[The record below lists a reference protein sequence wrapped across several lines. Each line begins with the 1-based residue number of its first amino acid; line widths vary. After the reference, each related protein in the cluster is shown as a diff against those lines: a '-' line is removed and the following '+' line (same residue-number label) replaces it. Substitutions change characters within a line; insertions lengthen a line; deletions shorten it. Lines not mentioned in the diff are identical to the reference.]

1 MYKTIKQL
9 VANKRPKRNLT
20 KFEDGREFYAF
31 WENLSEN
38 LNESKISKEKQNELI
53 SLVSWMS
60 EIEVAKRDTHE
71 VEDANEPVFGERL
84 MFNAHTDETS
94 QDRYVIDIVQRSPHV
109 EGHRKWKAG
118 REHVNKLTSALANHR
133 GVSEK
138 YIHSITGEI
147 ISRVIYSPHTEAKIG
162 YDTAGIYRVRQ
173 PINKEYGG
181 SVGNNTSILTNGGYI
196 NIEQLRKAK
205 QPKESSRSIKVAC
218 YNPVSKDIEYVELAK
233 IDIKEDN
240 HNVPIAC
247 ANNVESSDSQLIHVD
262 TKQGPLNL
270 TVSEIMHVEKFDP
283 TCFTNPA
290 NEALTKTLN
299 DINHNASNGNLG
311 TFNTSVL
318 LSMLEEAGVP
328 NHSGRFRVSDYP
340 NLTDKIKKL
349 DKQGYLNHVS
359 VSRNGEE
366 VILDEEGFQ
375 ESLKS
380 ENRILDTDELLD
392 LYAFSGD
399 VHEIL
404 NEKNDFISQTYNE
417 LERKVKEL
425 AQQNSLTT
433 PESKVIST
441 WHMAISKYPAGK
453 RKKFLQSQK
462 MFHIKTPTGYVVA
475 KRNQSPVILCGKSIN
490 HDTQYIHTIGDREFQ
505 ANNCIADAVNELAL
519 YHIKILPTIY
529 KHEDKNFIKQMEY
542 SIVKQAHHICSCLGA
557 PLRDFKITPLVQEE
571 GNSVHQQEVQD
582 MAPGTLPPPTNKK
595 EEVKTMSDDDK
606 NLIDKIRMSTI
617 DILLDEKYRLDIR
630 LGPNRSIFVE
640 IDRNY
645 VKENKEQERRLEQKY
660 YFTLPLVAILMAS
673 SILVYRIVGK
683 ISYISEEIAGLLSS
697 MLIFISLSLVL
708 SLLHQWAT
716 TVKREVEEIAK
727 VSVDTNTANILI
739 KSIESR
745 YTEDTDLLRKRS
757 GIIVD
762 ALTNNELTS
771 DDKTRFM
778 SELAQRISSEME
790 SENKEREE
798 KSKAI
803 LSSYLESDSIVY
815 GTGKE

>member
-1 MYKTIKQL
+1 MHKTIKQL

-38 LNESKISKEKQNELI
+38 LNESKIPKEKQNELI

-60 EIEVAKRDTHE
+60 EIEVAKRDTHK
-71 VEDANEPVFGERL
+71 VEGVDEPVFGERL

-118 REHVNKLTSALANHR
+118 REHVNKLTSALAKHR

-138 YIHSITGEI
+138 YVHSIAGEI
-147 ISRVIYSPHTEAKIG
+147 ISRVIYSPHTEARLG

-173 PINKEYGG
+173 PINKEHGG
-181 SVGNNTSILTNGGYI
+181 SVGNNTNILTNSGYV
-196 NIEQLRKAK
+196 NIEQLYKAK
-205 QPKESSRSIKVAC
+205 QSQESSKSIKVAC
-218 YNPVSKDIEYVELAK
+218 YSPVSKDIEYVELSK
-233 IDIKEDN
+233 IDIKEDKR
-240 HNVPIAC
+240 NVPIAR
-247 ANNVESSDSQLIHVD
+247 ANNVESSDKQLIHVD

-270 TVSEIMHVEKFDP
+270 TISEIMHIEKFDP

-290 NEALTKTLN
+290 KKALTKTLN
-299 DINHNASNGNLG
+299 DINQNASNGDLV
-311 TFNTSVL
+311 TFNTTL
-318 LSMLEEAGVP
+318 LVSMLEEAGVP

-340 NLTDKIKKL
+340 KLTDKTKRLI
-349 DKQGYLNHVS
+349 KQGYLNHVS
-359 VSRNGEE
+359 VSRNSEE
-366 VILDEEGFQ
+366 IILDEEGFQ
-375 ESLKS
+375 EGLKS
-380 ENRILDTDELLD
+380 ENRVLNTDELLD

-399 VHEIL
+399 IHEIL
-404 NEKNDFISQTYNE
+404 SENKDFFSQTYNE
-417 LERKVKEL
+417 LESKVKER

-453 RKKFLQSQK
+453 GKTFLQSQK
-462 MFHIKTPTGYVVA
+462 MFHVKTPTGYVVA
-475 KRNQSPVILCGKSIN
+475 KRNQSPIILCGKSIT
-490 HDTQYIHTIGDREFQ
+490 HDTQYLHAIGDREFQ
-505 ANNCIADAVNELAL
+505 ANDSIADAVNELAL

-529 KHEDKNFIKQMEY
+529 KHEDKDFIKQMEY
-542 SIVKQAHHICSCLGA
+542 SIVRQAHHVCSCLGA
-557 PLRDFKITPLVQEE
+557 PLYDFKITPPDESAGEHRQEKQ
-571 GNSVHQQEVQD
+571 G
-582 MAPGTLPPPTNKK
+582 MAPGALLPPTNKE
-595 EEVKTMSDDDK
+595 EEVKTMSDDK
-606 NLIDKIRMSTI
+606 GLIDKIRMESI
-617 DILLDEKYRLDIR
+617 SVRLDEKHRLGIR
-630 LGPNRSIFVE
+630 LGPNRSILVE

-697 MLIFISLSLVL
+697 MLIFISLILVL

-727 VSVDTNTANILI
+727 VAVDTNTANILI

-778 SELAQRISSEME
+778 SELAQRINSEME

>member
-9 VANKRPKRNLT
+9 VANKKPKRNLT

-38 LNESKISKEKQNELI
+38 LNESKIPKEKQNELI

-71 VEDANEPVFGERL
+71 VEDTNEPVFGERL
-84 MFNAHTDETS
+84 IFNAYTDENS

-118 REHVNKLTSALANHR
+118 REHVNRLTSALAKHR

-138 YIHSITGEI
+138 YIHSIAGEI
-147 ISRVIYSPHTEAKIG
+147 ISRVIYSPHTEAKLG

-173 PINKEYGG
+173 PIGKEHGG
-181 SVGNNTSILTNGGYI
+181 SVGNNTNILTNSGYV
-196 NIEQLRKAK
+196 NIEQLHKAK
-205 QPKESSRSIKVAC
+205 QSRESSSSIKVAC
-218 YNPVSKDIEYVELAK
+218 YSPVSKDIDYVELSK

-240 HNVPIAC
+240 HNVPIAR
-247 ANNVESSDSQLIHVD
+247 ANNVESSDKQLIHIG
-262 TKQGPLNL
+262 TKHGPLNL

-290 NEALTKTLN
+290 NEVLTKTLN
-299 DINHNASNGNLG
+299 GINHNASNGDLG
-311 TFNTSVL
+311 TFNTTL
-318 LSMLEEAGVP
+318 LVSMLEEAGVP
-328 NHSGRFRVSDYP
+328 NNGGRFRVSDYP
-340 NLTDKIKKL
+340 KLTDKIKRL
-349 DKQGYLNHVS
+349 IKQGYLNHVS

-366 VILDEEGFQ
+366 FILDEEEFQ
-375 ESLKS
+375 GGLKS
-380 ENRILDTDELLD
+380 ENRILNTDELLD

-399 VHEIL
+399 IHEIL
-404 NEKNDFISQTYNE
+404 SENNNFISQTYNE
-417 LERKVKEL
+417 LERKVKER

-441 WHMAISKYPAGK
+441 WHMAISKYPPGK
-453 RKKFLQSQK
+453 GKNFLQSQK

-475 KRNQSPVILCGKSIN
+475 KSNQSPIILCGKSIT
-490 HDTQYIHTIGDREFQ
+490 HDTQYLHTIGDRELQ
-505 ANNCIADAVNELAL
+505 ANDSIADAVNELAL

-542 SIVKQAHHICSCLGA
+542 SIVRQAHHICSCLGT
-557 PLRDFKITPLVQEE
+557 PLYNFKITPPDESAGEHRQEKQ
-571 GNSVHQQEVQD
+571 G
-582 MAPGTLPPPTNKK
+582 MTPGALLPPTKKK
-595 EEVKTMSDDDK
+595 EEVKTMSDDDR
-606 NLIDKIRMSTI
+606 NVIDKIRMENISVR
-617 DILLDEKYRLDIR
+617 LDEKHRLYMYLDSK
-630 LGPNRSIFVE
+630 RSILVK
-640 IDRNY
+640 IDRDY
-645 VKENKEQERRLEQKY
+645 VQENEEQERRLEQKY
-660 YFTLPLVAILMAS
+660 YFTLPLVFILMAS
-673 SILVYRIVGK
+673 SMGVYKIGGK
-683 ISYISEEIAGLLSS
+683 ISYISEEIAGLLSY
-697 MLIFISLSLVL
+697 MLIFIGLNLVL
-708 SLLHQWAT
+708 SLLYKWAT

-727 VSVDTNTANILI
+727 VAVDTNTANILI

-745 YTEDTDLLRKRS
+745 YSEDTDLLKKRS

-778 SELAQRISSEME
+778 SELAQRINSEME

>member
-38 LNESKISKEKQNELI
+38 LNESKIPKEKQNELI

-60 EIEVAKRDTHE
+60 EIEAAKRDTHE
-71 VEDANEPVFGERL
+71 VEDTNEPVFGERL

-118 REHVNKLTSALANHR
+118 RKHVNRLTRSLATHR

-138 YIHSITGEI
+138 YIHSIVGEI
-147 ISRVIYSPHTEAKIG
+147 ISRVIYSPHTEAKLG

-173 PINKEYGG
+173 PIDKDDGG
-181 SVGNNTSILTNGGYI
+181 SVGNSTGILTNGGYV

-205 QPKESSRSIKVAC
+205 QSQESSRSIKVAC
-218 YNPVSKDIEYVELAK
+218 YNPVLKDIEYVELSK
-233 IDIKEDN
+233 IDIKEDT

-247 ANNVESSDSQLIHVD
+247 ANNVEFSDKQLIHVD

-270 TVSEIMHVEKFDP
+270 TVSEIMHIEKFDP
-283 TCFTNPA
+283 TCFTNPT

-299 DINHNASNGNLG
+299 NTNRNTRNEGLG
-311 TFNTSVL
+311 TFSTAL
-318 LSMLEEAGVP
+318 LVSMIEEAGVP
-328 NHSGRFRVSDYP
+328 NNGGRFRVSDYP
-340 NLTDKIKKL
+340 KLTDKIKRL
-349 DKQGYLNHVS
+349 IKQGYLNHVR
-359 VSRNGEE
+359 VSRNREE
-366 VILDEEGFQ
+366 IILDEEKLQ
-375 ESLKS
+375 KSLKDK
-380 ENRILDTDELLD
+380 NNALNPDELLD
-392 LYAFSGD
+392 LYAFSCD
-399 VHEIL
+399 IYEIL
-404 NEKNDFISQTYNE
+404 IEKKDFFSITYNE
-417 LERKVKEL
+417 LERNVKEI
-425 AQQNSLTT
+425 AQQNILTT
-433 PESKVIST
+433 SESKVIST
-441 WHMAISKYPAGK
+441 WHMAISKYPARRGK
-453 RKKFLQSQK
+453 IFLQSQK

-505 ANNCIADAVNELAL
+505 ANNYIADAVNELAL

-529 KHEDKNFIKQMEY
+529 KHEDKNFIKRLEY
-542 SIVKQAHHICSCLGA
+542 EIVRQAHHICSCLGA
-557 PLRDFKITPLVQEE
+557 PLYDFKIIPPTRETE
-571 GNSVHQQEVQD
+571 DNKRQQKTQG
-582 MAPGTLPPPTNKK
+582 MAPGTLLPPTKK
-595 EEVKTMSDDDK
+595 KAEVKAMSDDDK
-606 NLIDKIRMSTI
+606 NVIDKIKNGDFAT
-617 DILLDEKYRLDIR
+617 DLDEKHQLRVFSDIEGEVFARLTKKHIQENAEIR
-630 LGPNRSIFVE
+630 KTLHFVCLF
-640 IDRNY
+640 II
-645 VKENKEQERRLEQKY
+645 VLAFSWTGY
-660 YFTLPLVAILMAS
+660 YFRNLYNGNFATQLVALSFLCIIS
-673 SILVYRIVGK
+673 FP
-683 ISYISEEIAGLLSS
+683 ISYLVIADAFEVYSDD
-697 MLIFISLSLVL
+697 
-708 SLLHQWAT
+708 
-716 TVKREVEEIAK
+716 VEEIAK
-727 VSVDTNTANILI
+727 VAIDTSTANILI

-757 GIIVD
+757 VIIVD

-778 SELAQRISSEME
+778 GELAQRISSELE

>member
-60 EIEVAKRDTHE
+60 EIEVAKRETHE
-71 VEDANEPVFGERL
+71 VEDTDEPVFGERL
-84 MFNAHTDETS
+84 MFNAHTDENS

-118 REHVNKLTSALANHR
+118 REHVNRLTSALAKHR
-133 GVSEK
+133 GVPEK
-138 YIHSITGEI
+138 YTYSIAGEI
-147 ISRVIYSPHTEAKIG
+147 ISRVIYSPHAEAKLG

-173 PINKEYGG
+173 PINKEHGG
-181 SVGNNTSILTNGGYI
+181 SVGNNTGILTNSGYV

-205 QPKESSRSIKVAC
+205 QSKESSRFIKVAC
-218 YNPVSKDIEYVELAK
+218 YNPVSKDIDYVELAK

-247 ANNVESSDSQLIHVD
+247 ANNVESSDKQLIHVD
-262 TKQGPLNL
+262 TKHGPLNL
-270 TVSEIMHVEKFDP
+270 TVSEIMHIEKFDP

-290 NEALTKTLN
+290 NEVLTKTLS

-311 TFNTSVL
+311 TFNTTL
-318 LSMLEEAGVP
+318 LVSMLEEAGVP
-328 NHSGRFRVSDYP
+328 NHGGRFRVSDYP
-340 NLTDKIKKL
+340 KITDKIKRL
-349 DKQGYLNHVS
+349 IKQGYLNHVR
-359 VSRNGEE
+359 VSRNSEE
-366 VILDEEGFQ
+366 IILDEEGFQ
-375 ESLKS
+375 EGLKS
-380 ENRILDTDELLD
+380 ENRVLNTDELLD
-392 LYAFSGD
+392 LYTFSGD
-399 VHEIL
+399 IHEIL
-404 NEKNDFISQTYNE
+404 SENKNFLSQTYNE
-417 LERKVKEL
+417 LERKVKER

-441 WHMAISKYPAGK
+441 WHMAISKYPARRG
-453 RKKFLQSQK
+453 RIFLQSQK

-475 KRNQSPVILCGKSIN
+475 KRGQSPIILCGKSIT
-490 HDTQYIHTIGDREFQ
+490 HDTQYLHNVGDRELQ
-505 ANNCIADAVNELAL
+505 ANQRIADAVNELAL

-542 SIVKQAHHICSCLGA
+542 SIVRQAHHVCSCLGA
-557 PLRDFKITPLVQEE
+557 PLHDFKITPPVQEE
-571 GNSVHQQEVQD
+571 GNSARQQEAQG
-582 MAPGTLPPPTNKK
+582 MAPGALLPPTEKK
-595 EEVKTMSDDDK
+595 EEAKTMSDDDK
-606 NLIDKIRMSTI
+606 NVVDQIKNGGIST
-617 DILLDEKYRLDIR
+617 DLDEKHQIRVFSDIE
-630 LGPNRSIFVE
+630 GKVFVKLAKKHIQENAE
-640 IDRNY
+640 IRKTLHFACLFIVALAFSY
-645 VKENKEQERRLEQKY
+645 TGY
-660 YFTLPLVAILMAS
+660 YFRNTNNYTFTQLAAFILSFIISFPILYLVIIDS
-673 SILVYRIVGK
+673 FKVYSDDI
-683 ISYISEEIAGLLSS
+683 
-697 MLIFISLSLVL
+697 
-708 SLLHQWAT
+708 
-716 TVKREVEEIAK
+716 EEIAK
-727 VSVDTNTANILI
+727 VTVGTNTASILI

-745 YTEDTDLLRKRS
+745 YAEDKDLLRKRS

-762 ALTNNELTS
+762 ALTNSELTS

-778 SELAQRISSEME
+778 SELAQRINSEME

-803 LSSYLESDSIVY
+803 LSSYLESDSIIY

>member
-9 VANKRPKRNLT
+9 VANKRPKINLT

-38 LNESKISKEKQNELI
+38 LNESKIPKEKQNELI

-118 REHVNKLTSALANHR
+118 REHVNKLTSALAAHR

-138 YIHSITGEI
+138 YIHSIAGEI
-147 ISRVIYSPHTEAKIG
+147 ISRVIYSPHTEAKLG

-173 PINKEYGG
+173 PIDKEHGG
-181 SVGNNTSILTNGGYI
+181 SVGNNTSILTNSGYV
-196 NIEQLRKAK
+196 NIEQLYKAK
-205 QPKESSRSIKVAC
+205 QSKESSGFIKVAC
-218 YNPVSKDIEYVELAK
+218 YSPVSKDIEYFELSK

-240 HNVPIAC
+240 HNVSIAR
-247 ANNVESSDSQLIHVD
+247 ANNVESSDKQLIHIG

-270 TVSEIMHVEKFDP
+270 TVSEIMHIEKFDP
-283 TCFTNPA
+283 TCFANPA
-290 NEALTKTLN
+290 NEVLTKTLS
-299 DINHNASNGNLG
+299 DINHDASNGNLG
-311 TFNTSVL
+311 TFNTTL
-318 LSMLEEAGVP
+318 LVSMLEEAGVP
-328 NHSGRFRVSDYP
+328 NHGGRFRVSDYP
-340 NLTDKIKKL
+340 KITDKIKRL
-349 DKQGYLNHVS
+349 IKQGYLNHVR
-359 VSRNGEE
+359 VSRNSEE
-366 VILDEEGFQ
+366 IILDEEGFQ
-375 ESLKS
+375 EGLKS
-380 ENRILDTDELLD
+380 ENRVLNTDELLD
-392 LYAFSGD
+392 LYTFSGD
-399 VHEIL
+399 IHEIL
-404 NEKNDFISQTYNE
+404 SENKNFLSQTYNE
-417 LERKVKEL
+417 LERKVKER

-441 WHMAISKYPAGK
+441 WHMAISKYPPGK
-453 RKKFLQSQK
+453 GKAFLQSQK

-475 KRNQSPVILCGKSIN
+475 KKNQSPIILCGKSIN
-490 HDTQYIHTIGDREFQ
+490 HNTQYLHTIGDRELQ
-505 ANNCIADAVNELAL
+505 ANDSIADAVNELAL

-529 KHEDKNFIKQMEY
+529 KYEDKNFIKQMEY
-542 SIVKQAHHICSCLGA
+542 SIVRQAHHICSCLGA
-557 PLRDFKITPLVQEE
+557 PLHDFKITPLVQEE
-571 GNSVHQQEVQD
+571 GNGAHQQEAQG
-582 MAPGTLPPPTNKK
+582 MAPGTLLPPTEKK
-595 EEVKTMSDDDK
+595 AELKTMSDDDK
-606 NLIDKIRMSTI
+606 NVVDQIKNGGIST
-617 DILLDEKYRLDIR
+617 DLDEKHQIRVFSDIEGKVFVKLAKKHIQENVRLR
-630 LGPNRSIFVE
+630 KTLQFVCFF
-640 IDRNY
+640 ILILAFSFTGHYFRNFNSDNLT
-645 VKENKEQERRLEQKY
+645 K
-660 YFTLPLVAILMAS
+660 ILALS
-673 SILVYRIVGK
+673 FLCTISFP
-683 ISYISEEIAGLLSS
+683 ISYFVIKDA
-697 MLIFISLSLVL
+697 F
-708 SLLHQWAT
+708 
-716 TVKREVEEIAK
+716 EVYIDDTEEIAK
-727 VSVDTNTANILI
+727 IAIDTKTARIFTKAIN
-739 KSIESR
+739 SR
-745 YTEDTDLLRKRS
+745 YTEDKDLLKKRS

-778 SELAQRISSEME
+778 SELAQRINSEME

>member
-38 LNESKISKEKQNELI
+38 LNESKIPKEKQNELI

-60 EIEVAKRDTHE
+60 EIEVAKRETHE
-71 VEDANEPVFGERL
+71 VKDTNEPVFGERL
-84 MFNAHTDETS
+84 MFNAHTDENS

-118 REHVNKLTSALANHR
+118 REHVNRLTSALAKHR
-133 GVSEK
+133 GVPEK
-138 YIHSITGEI
+138 YIYSIAGEI
-147 ISRVIYSPHTEAKIG
+147 ISRVTYSPHTEAKLG

-173 PINKEYGG
+173 PIDKDDGG
-181 SVGNNTSILTNGGYI
+181 SVGNNTIILTNGGYV

-205 QPKESSRSIKVAC
+205 QSQESSRSIKVAC
-218 YNPVSKDIEYVELAK
+218 YNPVSKDIEYIELAK
-233 IDIKEDN
+233 IDIKKDN

-247 ANNVESSDSQLIHVD
+247 ANNVESSDNQLIHVD
-262 TKQGPLNL
+262 TKHGPLNL
-270 TVSEIMHVEKFDP
+270 TVSEIMHIEKFDP

-290 NEALTKTLN
+290 NEALTKALN
-299 DINHNASNGNLG
+299 NTNRKSINEDLA

-318 LSMLEEAGVP
+318 LSMLEEVGVP
-328 NHSGRFRVSDYP
+328 NHGGRFGVSDYP
-340 NLTDKIKKL
+340 KLTDKIKKL
-349 DKQGYLNHVS
+349 AKQGYLNHVS
-359 VSRNGEE
+359 VSRNREE

-392 LYAFSGD
+392 LYAFSSD
-399 VHEIL
+399 IHEIL

-417 LERKVKEL
+417 LERKVKER

-441 WHMAISKYPAGK
+441 WHMAISKYPPGK
-453 RKKFLQSQK
+453 GEEFSARPK

-475 KRNQSPVILCGKSIN
+475 KRNQSPIILCGKSIT
-490 HDTQYIHTIGDREFQ
+490 HDTQYIHTIGGREFQ
-505 ANNCIADAVNELAL
+505 ANNYIADAVNELAL

-542 SIVKQAHHICSCLGA
+542 SIVRQAHHVCSCLSA
-557 PLRDFKITPLVQEE
+557 PLHDFKITPPVQEKIADE
-571 GNSVHQQEVQD
+571 LQQETQG
-582 MAPGTLPPPTNKK
+582 MAPGALLPPTKKK
-595 EEVKTMSDDDK
+595 EEVKTMSDDK
-606 NLIDKIRMSTI
+606 NLIDKIRMNAI
-617 DILLDEKYRLDIR
+617 GIRLDEKHRLYLR
-630 LGPNRSIFVE
+630 LGSDRSILVK
-640 IDRNY
+640 INRNY
-645 VKENKEQERRLEQKY
+645 IQENAEQERRLLRKR
-660 YFTLPLVAILMAS
+660 YFTLPLIIILMIS
-673 SILVYRIVGK
+673 SIGVYGIGHK
-683 ISYISEEIAGLLSS
+683 ISYISEHIAGLLSF
-697 MLIFISLSLVL
+697 MLLCIGLNLVL
-708 SLLHQWAT
+708 SLLCDGAT
-716 TVKREVEEIAK
+716 MVKREVEEIAK
-727 VSVDTNTANILI
+727 VSVDTITANILI

-745 YTEDTDLLRKRS
+745 YSEDKDLLRKRS

-778 SELAQRISSEME
+778 SELAQRINSEME

>member
-38 LNESKISKEKQNELI
+38 LNESKIPKEKQNELI

-60 EIEVAKRDTHE
+60 EIEVAKRETHE
-71 VEDANEPVFGERL
+71 VKDTNEPVFGERL
-84 MFNAHTDETS
+84 MFNAHTDENS

-109 EGHRKWKAG
+109 EGHRKWKTG
-118 REHVNKLTSALANHR
+118 REHVNRLTSALAKHR
-133 GVSEK
+133 GVPEK
-138 YIHSITGEI
+138 YIYSIAGEI
-147 ISRVIYSPHTEAKIG
+147 ISRVIYSPHTEAKLG
-162 YDTAGIYRVRQ
+162 YDTAGVYRVRQ
-173 PINKEYGG
+173 PIDKDDGG
-181 SVGNNTSILTNGGYI
+181 SVGNNTIILTNGGYV

-205 QPKESSRSIKVAC
+205 QSQESSRSIKVAC
-218 YNPVSKDIEYVELAK
+218 YNPVSKDIEYIELAK
-233 IDIKEDN
+233 IDIKKDN

-247 ANNVESSDSQLIHVD
+247 ANNVESSDNQLIHVD
-262 TKQGPLNL
+262 TKHGPLNL
-270 TVSEIMHVEKFDP
+270 TVSEIMHIEKFDP

-290 NEALTKTLN
+290 NEALTKALN
-299 DINHNASNGNLG
+299 NTNRKSSNEDLA

-318 LSMLEEAGVP
+318 LSMLEEVGVP
-328 NHSGRFRVSDYP
+328 NHGGRFGVSDYP
-340 NLTDKIKKL
+340 KLTDKIKKL
-349 DKQGYLNHVS
+349 AKQGYLNHVS
-359 VSRNGEE
+359 VSRNREE

-392 LYAFSGD
+392 LYAFSSD
-399 VHEIL
+399 IHEIL

-417 LERKVKEL
+417 LERKVKER

-441 WHMAISKYPAGK
+441 WHMAISKYPPGK
-453 RKKFLQSQK
+453 GEEFSARPK

-475 KRNQSPVILCGKSIN
+475 KRNQSPVILCGKSIT

-542 SIVKQAHHICSCLGA
+542 SIVRQAHHICSCLGA
-557 PLRDFKITPLVQEE
+557 PLHDFKITPPVQEKIADE
-571 GNSVHQQEVQD
+571 LQQKTQCI
-582 MAPGTLPPPTNKK
+582 APGALLPPTKK
-595 EEVKTMSDDDK
+595 EEEVKTMSDDDK
-606 NLIDKIRMSTI
+606 SVIDKIKNGDFAT
-617 DILLDEKYRLDIR
+617 DLDEKHQLRVFSDIEGEVFARLTKKHIQENTKIR
-630 LGPNRSIFVE
+630 KTLHFVCLF
-640 IDRNY
+640 II
-645 VKENKEQERRLEQKY
+645 VLAFSCTGY
-660 YFTLPLVAILMAS
+660 YFRNLYNGNFATQLVALSFLCIIS
-673 SILVYRIVGK
+673 FP
-683 ISYISEEIAGLLSS
+683 ISYLVIADAFEVYSDD
-697 MLIFISLSLVL
+697 
-708 SLLHQWAT
+708 
-716 TVKREVEEIAK
+716 VEEIAK
-727 VSVDTNTANILI
+727 VAIDANTASILI

-745 YTEDTDLLRKRS
+745 YAEDTDLFRKRS

-778 SELAQRISSEME
+778 SELAQRINSEME

>member
-1 MYKTIKQL
+1 
-9 VANKRPKRNLT
+9 
-20 KFEDGREFYAF
+20 
-31 WENLSEN
+31 
-38 LNESKISKEKQNELI
+38 
-53 SLVSWMS
+53 
-60 EIEVAKRDTHE
+60 
-71 VEDANEPVFGERL
+71 
-84 MFNAHTDETS
+84 
-94 QDRYVIDIVQRSPHV
+94 
-109 EGHRKWKAG
+109 
-118 REHVNKLTSALANHR
+118 
-133 GVSEK
+133 
-138 YIHSITGEI
+138 
-147 ISRVIYSPHTEAKIG
+147 
-162 YDTAGIYRVRQ
+162 
-173 PINKEYGG
+173 
-181 SVGNNTSILTNGGYI
+181 
-196 NIEQLRKAK
+196 
-205 QPKESSRSIKVAC
+205 
-218 YNPVSKDIEYVELAK
+218 
-233 IDIKEDN
+233 
-240 HNVPIAC
+240 
-247 ANNVESSDSQLIHVD
+247 
-262 TKQGPLNL
+262 
-270 TVSEIMHVEKFDP
+270 
-283 TCFTNPA
+283 
-290 NEALTKTLN
+290 
-299 DINHNASNGNLG
+299 
-311 TFNTSVL
+311 
-318 LSMLEEAGVP
+318 
-328 NHSGRFRVSDYP
+328 
-340 NLTDKIKKL
+340 
-349 DKQGYLNHVS
+349 
-359 VSRNGEE
+359 
-366 VILDEEGFQ
+366 
-375 ESLKS
+375 
-380 ENRILDTDELLD
+380 
-392 LYAFSGD
+392 
-399 VHEIL
+399 
-404 NEKNDFISQTYNE
+404 
-417 LERKVKEL
+417 
-425 AQQNSLTT
+425 
-433 PESKVIST
+433 
-441 WHMAISKYPAGK
+441 
-453 RKKFLQSQK
+453 
-462 MFHIKTPTGYVVA
+462 
-475 KRNQSPVILCGKSIN
+475 
-490 HDTQYIHTIGDREFQ
+490 
-505 ANNCIADAVNELAL
+505 
-519 YHIKILPTIY
+519 
-529 KHEDKNFIKQMEY
+529 
-542 SIVKQAHHICSCLGA
+542 
-557 PLRDFKITPLVQEE
+557 
-571 GNSVHQQEVQD
+571 

>member
-1 MYKTIKQL
+1 MYKTIKKL

-38 LNESKISKEKQNELI
+38 LNESKIPKEKQNELI

-60 EIEVAKRDTHE
+60 EIEAAKRDTHE
-71 VEDANEPVFGERL
+71 VEDTNEPVFGERL

-118 REHVNKLTSALANHR
+118 REHVNRLTRSLATHR

-138 YIHSITGEI
+138 YIHSIVGEI
-147 ISRVIYSPHTEAKIG
+147 ISRVIYSPHTEVKLG

-173 PINKEYGG
+173 PIDKDDGG
-181 SVGNNTSILTNGGYI
+181 SVGNSTGILTNGGYV

-205 QPKESSRSIKVAC
+205 QSQESSRSIKVAC
-218 YNPVSKDIEYVELAK
+218 YNPVLKDIEYVELSK
-233 IDIKEDN
+233 IDIKEDT

-247 ANNVESSDSQLIHVD
+247 ANNVEFSDKQLIHVD

-270 TVSEIMHVEKFDP
+270 TVSEIMHIEKFDP
-283 TCFTNPA
+283 PCFTNPA

-299 DINHNASNGNLG
+299 NTNRNTRNEGLG
-311 TFNTSVL
+311 TFSTAL
-318 LSMLEEAGVP
+318 LVSMIEEAGVP
-328 NHSGRFRVSDYP
+328 NNGGRFRVSDYP
-340 NLTDKIKKL
+340 KLTDKIKRL
-349 DKQGYLNHVS
+349 IKQGYLNHVR
-359 VSRNGEE
+359 VSRNREE
-366 VILDEEGFQ
+366 IILDEEKLQ
-375 ESLKS
+375 KSLKDK
-380 ENRILDTDELLD
+380 NNALNPDELLD
-392 LYAFSGD
+392 LYAFSCD
-399 VHEIL
+399 IYEIL
-404 NEKNDFISQTYNE
+404 IEKKDFFSITYNE
-417 LERKVKEL
+417 LERNVKEI
-425 AQQNSLTT
+425 AQQNILTT
-433 PESKVIST
+433 SESKVIST
-441 WHMAISKYPAGK
+441 WHMAISKYPARRGK
-453 RKKFLQSQK
+453 IFLQSQK

-505 ANNCIADAVNELAL
+505 ANNYIADAVNELAL

-529 KHEDKNFIKQMEY
+529 KHEDKNFIKRLEY
-542 SIVKQAHHICSCLGA
+542 EIVRQAHHICSCLGA
-557 PLRDFKITPLVQEE
+557 PLYDFKITPPTRETE
-571 GNSVHQQEVQD
+571 DDKRQQKTQG
-582 MAPGTLPPPTNKK
+582 MAPGTLLPPTKK
-595 EEVKTMSDDDK
+595 KAEVKAMSDDDK
-606 NLIDKIRMSTI
+606 NVIDKIKNGDFAT
-617 DILLDEKYRLDIR
+617 DLDEKHQLRVFSDIEGEVFARLTKKHIQENAEIR
-630 LGPNRSIFVE
+630 KTLHFVCLF
-640 IDRNY
+640 II
-645 VKENKEQERRLEQKY
+645 VLAFSCTGY
-660 YFTLPLVAILMAS
+660 YFRNLYNGNFATQLVALSFLCIIS
-673 SILVYRIVGK
+673 FP
-683 ISYISEEIAGLLSS
+683 ISYLVIADAFEVYSDD
-697 MLIFISLSLVL
+697 
-708 SLLHQWAT
+708 
-716 TVKREVEEIAK
+716 VEEIAK
-727 VSVDTNTANILI
+727 VAIDTSTANILI

-745 YTEDTDLLRKRS
+745 YTEDKDLLRKRS

-778 SELAQRISSEME
+778 GELAQRINSEME